1 MASASPARMLV
12 YSCSGCSNVAQLANR
27 IAVRM
32 DHTGVAEMSCIA
44 GVGGEVPALLR
55 KARSGQP
62 VVAIDGCS
70 LACSQACLSRA
81 GVTPDHHIVLS
92 GFGLCKRNGKD
103 CSDAEFDATY
113 RRVLELV
120 TTHAA

>member
-32 DHTGVAEMSCIA
+32 DRTGVAEMSCIA

-55 KARSGQP
+55 
-62 VVAIDGCS
+62 
-70 LACSQACLSRA
+70 
-81 GVTPDHHIVLS
+81 
-92 GFGLCKRNGKD
+92 KRNGKD